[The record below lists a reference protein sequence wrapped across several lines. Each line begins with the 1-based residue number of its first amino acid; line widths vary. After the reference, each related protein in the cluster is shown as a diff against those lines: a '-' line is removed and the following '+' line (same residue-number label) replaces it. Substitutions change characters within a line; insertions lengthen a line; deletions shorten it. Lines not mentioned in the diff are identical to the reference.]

1 MMGTSPLNM
10 HQSPSFH
17 SSSYIPKLEANFM
30 RDFYCCQQIFPDLHA
45 LLQHY
50 EEFHHTAL
58 QSANKAFPAPA
69 VGPSQFSVAKASAAR
84 PLPAAGQPSA
94 AVQASTSTAQ
104 SQAQVQ
110 RPFTQ
115 QPHTLQGASTMA
127 QQMPRQQQQQ
137 QSQGMTHTAH
147 AAGQKGNM
155 AYSTLDEMA
164 TIGEMELDD
173 PIGTMELEDVPQQQ
187 KLQQTRQMFGAR
199 PQLQINSADLAQQ
212 ALRTSTPT
220 TPAAANFGFQHN
232 PTVSS
237 VNTPTMTTHS
247 QQRQAQYAQ
256 APNVGLD
263 GDYNAFTGSLAGQ
276 YPIAFGNGDMALDVS
291 TIDDPAKRL
300 FSSGGNL
307 NAANQRKAMHQLHQ
321 LQLDPSQLPAVD
333 PQQALLLSQMNGLM
347 MPEEV
352 KPFKCP
358 VIGCEKAYKNQNG
371 LK

>member
-50 EEFHHTAL
+50 EESHHAAL
-58 QSANKAFPAPA
+58 QSANQAFTTPA
-69 VGPSQFSVAKASAAR
+69 VRTPQFNNVRPAVSRPSQTATVPQIPAATSSQVPR
-84 PLPAAGQPSA
+84 PLPAQPHASQGAGMA
-94 AVQASTSTAQ
+94 ASSQQLPRQSPLQ
-104 SQAQVQ
+104 SQQSLQTTPVAAQKNLV
-110 RPFTQ
+110 
-115 QPHTLQGASTMA
+115 
-127 QQMPRQQQQQ
+127 
-137 QSQGMTHTAH
+137 
-147 AAGQKGNM
+147 
-155 AYSTLDEMA
+155 YSTLDEMA
-164 TIGEMELDD
+164 TMGEMEMDD
-173 PIGTMELEDVPQQQ
+173 PIGTMELEDLPQQQ

-199 PQLQINSADLAQQ
+199 PQLQINSAGLAQQ

-220 TPAAANFGFQHN
+220 TPAAANFGFQNN

-256 APNVGLD
+256 APNMGLET
-263 GDYNAFTGSLAGQ
+263 DYNGLSTPFGNQFGLG
-276 YPIAFGNGDMALDVS
+276 FGNGDLALDLN

-300 FSSGGNL
+300 FSPGGNL
-307 NAANQRKAMHQLHQ
+307 QQRKALQQQLQ
-321 LQLDPSQLPAVD
+321 QMQLDPSQLPAVD
-333 PQQALLLSQMNGLM
+333 PQQALLLSQMNSII
-347 MPEEV
+347 MPEEN